1 MLIKYYSNG
10 DNERAISQA
19 VRVLTDGGIVI
30 YPTDSVY
37 AIGCHALKERA
48 VEKVCRIKGINPAK
62 NRLSVICY
70 DLSAISQYARISNS
84 VFKLMKKNL
93 PGPFTFI
100 LPGLSTLPKVFRGRG
115 SEVGIRMPDHPFLRQ
130 LLERLD
136 APILTASLPPVGEEM
151 EYTTNADLIEE
162 TFGQQVD
169 MVIDGGEGVPGVT
182 TVVDCT
188 GDEPEIVRQGKGILQ

>member
-62 NRLSVICY
+62 KPSFCY
-70 DLSAISQYARISNS
+70 
-84 VFKLMKKNL
+84 
-93 PGPFTFI
+93 
-100 LPGLSTLPKVFRGRG
+100 
-115 SEVGIRMPDHPFLRQ
+115 
-130 LLERLD
+130 LL
-136 APILTASLPPVGEEM
+136 
-151 EYTTNADLIEE
+151 
-162 TFGQQVD
+162 
-169 MVIDGGEGVPGVT
+169 
-182 TVVDCT
+182 
-188 GDEPEIVRQGKGILQ
+188 